1 MSPTP
6 FGIFFFWL
14 GLVLKVVQNVCQQQ
28 NFMAFN
34 FVISVNSFC
43 LGECMCV
50 CEFVSKNVSRL
61 KAAAPSLMSFD
72 AIRLIH
78 SLTDAIILM
87 IISQMF
93 TYLQFN

>member
-1 MSPTP
+1 
-6 FGIFFFWL
+6 
-14 GLVLKVVQNVCQQQ
+14 
-28 NFMAFN
+28 
-34 FVISVNSFC
+34 
-43 LGECMCV
+43 MCV